1 MKQQQFETEHAP
13 LWQALSDI
21 ARRKERAPELPRLY
35 RRLCL
40 SLALAE
46 QRGYSPALC
55 DYLRDLVSACHQ
67 RLYGGAA
74 ERPRTLL
81 RWLAHDFPRQVRAE
95 WRWLLLA
102 ALALWGVAL
111 AVGLLVWYRPYWA
124 YSFISPQQLDG
135 YRRMYQPGQL
145 RIGRGS
151 QGDIEMFG
159 TYIWNNVSICFRS
172 FAGGIAGGLPALF
185 SLTFNGIHMGLIAS
199 WLSRDPATRNTF
211 WSFVVTHA
219 SFEITG
225 LMLSGQ
231 AGLRLGWALIHPG
244 RLTRQH
250 ALRTAAIAMFPVLV
264 GAALLTVLAAF
275 FEAFWSANPGVP
287 DGVKYAVGGAC
298 WLLVIGFFTFAGR
311 GRNRP

>member
-1 MKQQQFETEHAP
+1 MKQQQFETQHAA
-13 LWQALSDI
+13 LWQAMTEI
-21 ARRKERAPELPRLY
+21 VARKERAPELPQLY

-55 DYLRDLVSACHQ
+55 DYLRNLVSAGHQ
-67 RLYGGAA
+67 RLYGAAA

-124 YSFISPQQLDG
+124 YSIAAPQQLDN

-151 QGDIEMFG
+151 EGDIQMFG
-159 TYIWNNVSICFRS
+159 YYIWNNVSINFRT
-172 FAGGIAGGLPALF
+172 FAGGVAGGVPALL
-185 SLTFNGIHMGLIAS
+185 SLAFNGLHTGLVAS
-199 WLSRDPATRNTF
+199 WLSRDPDTRNTF

-219 SFEITG
+219 SFEVTG

-231 AGLRLGWALIHPG
+231 AGMRLGWALIHPG
-244 RLTRQH
+244 RLSRQH
-250 ALRTAAIAMFPVLV
+250 ALQQTATAMFPVLV

-275 FEAFWSANPGVP
+275 FEAFWSANPDLP
-287 DGVKYAVGGAC
+287 DAVKYAVGGAC
-298 WLLVIGFFTFAGR
+298 WLLVIAFFTFAGR
-311 GRNRP
+311 GRR